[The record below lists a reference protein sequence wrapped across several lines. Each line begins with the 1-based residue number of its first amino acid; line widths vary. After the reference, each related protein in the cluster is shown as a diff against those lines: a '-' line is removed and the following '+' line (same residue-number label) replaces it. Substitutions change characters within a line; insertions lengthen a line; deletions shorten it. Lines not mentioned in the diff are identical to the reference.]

1 MANVKGRQRVAIA
14 GTVTNMATTE
24 GLPQVLVRI
33 THAPQ
38 AFVDQLTRVV
48 QDLITPVP
56 DLSERYRPLLQRPS
70 GILDS
75 LHTLQMILDEQ
86 SRNHGVLVSRPVSR
100 MDQTLTGGDGHYY
113 FLDLPPGLYT
123 LTAVFVAPGLCY
135 GFTRGHVQVQHTDHW
150 LTFSQLD
157 LALTLTTA
165 SPTAGF
171 LAISPGSGTGA
182 KLTPWASGF
191 ATGLIAQKA

>member
-48 QDLITPVP
+48 QDRIP
-56 DLSERYRPLLQRPS
+56 DLSERYRPLLQRSS

-75 LHTLQMILDEQ
+75 LQTLQMILDEQ
-86 SRNHGVLVSRPVSR
+86 SQNHGVLVSRPVSR

-182 KLTPWASGF
+182 KLTPC